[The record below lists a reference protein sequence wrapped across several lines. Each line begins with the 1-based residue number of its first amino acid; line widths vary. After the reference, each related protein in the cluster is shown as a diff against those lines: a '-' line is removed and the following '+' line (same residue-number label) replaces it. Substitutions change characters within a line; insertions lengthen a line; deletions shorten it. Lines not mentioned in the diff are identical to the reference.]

1 VKRVNGV
8 VGQAANAFRE
18 RRGVR
23 LAALLAVATL
33 LSMVLGP
40 VAQRTG
46 RTVAV
51 AFELL
56 WYSGDG
62 PLAIQSAAPPRV
74 DRTLVV
80 DGQEFAVDIY
90 DPGGFG
96 ARAGIVLANGIEP
109 AGRRYEPLVELA
121 ETLARVGIVVVVPDL
136 VSYGEYRLEPG
147 DVGRLRE
154 SYRYLLDEVAV
165 DPERS
170 GFLGFSAGGSLT
182 LIAAADSRIAPEV
195 EFLALVGPY
204 SDLRRVVSFAIT
216 GAYPRGRG
224 FTRYDTEI
232 LVWQVTRNTVLSRL
246 VDERERAVLARIF
259 GGTSPAPVRSAL
271 EEYPDLV
278 LSDDGRAI
286 YELFTNRDPGAV
298 AGLVAR
304 LPVGSR
310 DLLAALSPSSVAPSL
325 AARLLLMH
333 ESGDPYFPVYE
344 SAELV
349 ASLPGQASLISTA
362 LIEHA
367 VLRTP
372 PATPGNIVGFYVP
385 ESFKLL
391 TYIYNLLEQ
400 TDG

>member
-1 VKRVNGV
+1 MRVIGV
-8 VGQAANAFRE
+8 AGQIAVALRE
-18 RRGVR
+18 RRSAR
-23 LAALLAVATL
+23 LAALLAIATL
-33 LSMVLGP
+33 LSILMGS
-40 VAQRTG
+40 VAQRAG

-62 PLAIQSAAPPRV
+62 PLAIQSAAPPRLEKM
-74 DRTLVV
+74 LVV
-80 DGQEFAVDIY
+80 DGQEFAVDVY
-90 DPGGFG
+90 SPGGFG
-96 ARAGIVLANGIEP
+96 GRAGIVLANGIEP

-121 ETLARVGIVVVVPDL
+121 ETLARVGIVVAVPDL

-147 DVGRLRE
+147 DVGRLQE
-154 SYRYLLDEVAV
+154 SYRYLLDEIAV
-165 DPERS
+165 DPRRS

-182 LIAAADSRIAPEV
+182 VIAATDSQIASEV
-195 EFLALVGPY
+195 GFVALVGPY

-224 FTRYDTEI
+224 FTRYNTEI
-232 LVWQVTRNTVLSRL
+232 LVWQVTRNTILSGL
-246 VDERERAVLARIF
+246 ADEQERAILARIF
-259 GGTSPAPVRSAL
+259 SGTSPVPVPSVL
-271 EEYPDLV
+271 EQYPDLA

-286 YELFTNRDPGAV
+286 YELFANRDPGAV

-304 LPVGSR
+304 LPTGSR
-310 DLLAALSPSSVAPSL
+310 NLLTSLSPASVAPAL
-325 AARLLLMH
+325 AARLLLIH
-333 ESGDPYFPVYE
+333 EGGDPYFPVYE
-344 SAELV
+344 SSELV

-362 LIEHA
+362 LLEHA

-372 PATPGNIVGFYVP
+372 PATPSNIVGFYVP

-391 TYIYNLLEQ
+391 AYIYNLLEE

>member
-1 VKRVNGV
+1 MRVIGV
-8 VGQAANAFRE
+8 AGQIAVALRV
-18 RRGVR
+18 RRSAR
-23 LAALLAVATL
+23 LAALLAIATL
-33 LSMVLGP
+33 LSILTGS

-56 WYSGDG
+56 WYFGDG
-62 PLAIQSAAPPRV
+62 PLAIQSAAPPRLEKM
-74 DRTLVV
+74 LVV
-80 DGQEFAVDIY
+80 DGQEFAVDVY

-96 ARAGIVLANGIEP
+96 GRAGIVLANGIEP

-121 ETLARVGIVVVVPDL
+121 ETLARVGIVVAVPDL

-147 DVGRLRE
+147 DVGRLQE
-154 SYRYLLDEVAV
+154 SYRYLLDEIAV
-165 DPERS
+165 DPGRS

-182 LIAAADSRIAPEV
+182 VIAATDSQIASEV
-195 EFLALVGPY
+195 GFVALVGPY

-224 FTRYDTEI
+224 FTRYNTEV
-232 LVWQVTRNTVLSRL
+232 LVWQVTRNTILSGL
-246 VDERERAVLARIF
+246 ADEQERAILARIF
-259 GGTSPAPVRSAL
+259 SGTSPVPVPSVL
-271 EEYPDLV
+271 EQYPDLA

-286 YELFTNRDPGAV
+286 YELFANRDPGAV

-304 LPVGSR
+304 LPTASR
-310 DLLAALSPSSVAPSL
+310 NLLTSLSPALVAPVL

-333 ESGDPYFPVYE
+333 EGGDPYFPVYE
-344 SAELV
+344 SSELV

-362 LIEHA
+362 LLEHA

-372 PATPGNIVGFYVP
+372 PATPSNIVGFYVP

-391 TYIYNLLEQ
+391 AYIYNLLEE

>member
-1 VKRVNGV
+1 MIGV
-8 VGQAANAFRE
+8 VGHVAAALRE
-18 RRGVR
+18 RRGLR

-33 LSMVLGP
+33 LSIVLGP
-40 VAQRTG
+40 VAQRAG

-62 PLAIQSAAPPRV
+62 PLAIQSAAPPRQE
-74 DRTLVV
+74 RTLMV
-80 DGQEFAVDIY
+80 DGQEFAIDIY
-90 DPGGFG
+90 DPGGSD

-121 ETLARVGIVVVVPDL
+121 ETLARVGIVVAVPDL
-136 VSYGEYRLEPG
+136 ASYGEYRLAPG
-147 DVGRLRE
+147 DVGRLRA
-154 SYRYLLDEVAV
+154 SYRYLLDEIVV

-182 LIAAADSRIAPEV
+182 LIAATDGRIASEV

-224 FTRYDTEI
+224 FTRYDTET
-232 LVWQVTRNTVLSRL
+232 LVWQVTRNTILSGL
-246 VDERERAVLARIF
+246 ADEQERAILARIF
-259 GGTSPAPVRSAL
+259 SGRSPDTVQSVL
-271 EEYPDLV
+271 ERYSDLV
-278 LSDDGRAI
+278 LSEDGRAI
-286 YELFTNRDPGAV
+286 YRLFTNRDPGAV
-298 AGLVAR
+298 AGLVER
-304 LPVGSR
+304 LPVSSR
-310 DLLAALSPSSVAPSL
+310 DLLTALSPASVAPAIS
-325 AARLLLMH
+325 ARLLLMH
-333 ESGDPYFPVYE
+333 EGGDPYFPVYE
-344 SAELV
+344 SSELV

-362 LIEHA
+362 LLEHA

-372 PATPGNIVGFYVP
+372 PATPGNISGFYLP

-391 TYIYNLLEQ
+391 AYIYNLLEQ